1 MRELAKSG
9 ALDAEL
15 ALVFDA
21 SPNPYMLL
29 TPELRYAGMN
39 KAYLDL
45 LGMTRDQLVGQRI
58 FDVFTSDPTPQ
69 GRENQRQLRASFEK
83 VLSTGEPDHLA
94 LIRYAVPAP
103 GPDGVLQL
111 EERFWSATHTPI
123 PGPDGELA
131 YILQHTNDV
140 SELVAL
146 RRQVADA
153 DVPLAAPL
161 GALGVDVLRR
171 ARHVQADNQ
180 RLATERDQLVELFDQ
195 TPGFMAVLRGPEH
208 VFDLANAAYAR
219 LIGQNRPLIGLP
231 VEAALPEVAEQGF
244 VDLLDRVYRTGQRH
258 EGRNTEVALRRGH
271 GGGLERLY
279 VDFVFQPVRD
289 ARGETVGILIQGHEV
304 TDAVRAAERQRLM
317 IDELNHRVKNTLAT
331 VQSIAV
337 QTARSHEDPASF
349 AETFQARLLA
359 LSHTHDLLTRSHWE
373 GASLREV
380 LTHETDAHGPS
391 RIVLNGPAV
400 ELPPA
405 AALSLGMVFHEL
417 ATNAAKYGAL
427 SRPEGRV
434 FVDWSRSADPEAALR
449 ILWRETGG
457 PPVVAPE
464 RRGFGARLIERNVR
478 HDLAGTLKVRYEPDG
493 FEAEISIPLERE
505 PWL

>member
-29 TPELRYAGMN
+29 TPDLRYAGMN

-45 LGMTRDQLVGQRI
+45 LGMTREQLVGRPI

-69 GRENQRQLRASFEK
+69 GRENQHQLRASFDK
-83 VLSTGEPDHLA
+83 VLSTGQTDHLA

-103 GPDGVLQL
+103 GPDGALQL

-123 PGPDGELA
+123 PGPDGRLA

-146 RRQVADA
+146 RRRVAGSEPEPDA
-153 DVPLAAPL
+153 LIDS
-161 GALGVDVLRR
+161 LGVDVLRR
-171 ARHVQADNQ
+171 ARHVQDDNR
-180 RLATERDQLVELFDQ
+180 RLATERDRLVELFDQ

-208 VFDLANAAYAR
+208 VFELANAAYAR
-219 LIGQNRPLIGLP
+219 LIGQSRPLIGLP
-231 VEAALPEVAEQGF
+231 VQTALPEVAEQGF
-244 VDLLDRVYRTGQRH
+244 VELLDHVYRTGQRH
-258 EGRNTEVALRRGH
+258 EGRSTEVALARGH
-271 GGGLERLY
+271 GGGLEQLF

-289 ARGETVGILIQGHEV
+289 ARGHTVGILIQGHEV
-304 TDAVRAAERQRLM
+304 TDAVLAAERQRLM

-337 QTARSHEDPASF
+337 QTARSHEDPRSF

-380 LTHETDAHGPS
+380 LTHETEAHGAS
-391 RIVLNGPAV
+391 RILLNGPAV
-400 ELPPA
+400 ELPPST
-405 AALSLGMVFHEL
+405 ALSLGMVFHEL

-427 SRPEGRV
+427 SCPEGRV
-434 FVDWSRSADPEAALR
+434 FVDWTLAPAEASLR
-449 ILWRETGG
+449 IIWREVGG
-457 PPVVAPE
+457 PPVVAPA

-478 HDLAGTLKVRYEPDG
+478 HDLAGTLQVRYEPG
-493 FEAEISIPLERE
+493 GLEATISIPFERE
-505 PWL
+505 PGT